1 MGENKN
7 KSETPGFKLLVNC
20 YAKPN
25 PSFLRTYLD
34 LFIFFTYRYF
44 LFKTHKFML
53 VYLCFSAV
61 ACLPLTDIALL
72 VQPREFF

>member
-34 LFIFFTYRYF
+34 LFIFFYLQVLSFQDSQVYVSVSVF
-44 LFKTHKFML
+44 LCGCMSSSH
-53 VYLCFSAV
+53 
-61 ACLPLTDIALL
+61 
-72 VQPREFF
+72 